1 MVAAFLAL
9 VFFSCYSNAEEFIE
23 PGSDGATK
31 HTIYDDGRVQIDLP
45 FDFTLG
51 GQTFI
56 TSWMYSNGV
65 VGFLSA
71 PNGMVPHFCCSGQ
84 DVAQMAANGTL
95 PGIPY
100 FNYSIAALWTD
111 LVDLNVD
118 VNGDGVDDSGFFTKE
133 LDTDN
138 DGQVDTLRYYWRYI
152 SEYYSTEALN
162 SFGVEITDANT
173 IEIHHFDIDIRN
185 HAVTVGIF
193 GDTNKGDFEQFEY
206 HSQSYNNSQTTLYT
220 FNLAAACAANP
231 LISPT
236 CDGYADAYAELLY
249 NNACAADPLYDS
261 GCIGYQQAYLAQ
273 QCALDA
279 LYDAS
284 CDGYEEAYY
293 AKYIAPTL
301 EEQANEAAG
310 LDTTTD
316 TSTDFATVVDPV
328 ESLTEVSV
336 TGDATVDEV
345 LRDTVDVTD
354 TNIGI
359 DTTFDMV
366 VSEIETDFVEVE
378 VEEQTEEP
386 IEEIEIASIE
396 GELDD
401 ERTDESSSNVD
412 EQLDDSGTEE
422 SIDTEQSSEGSSDD
436 GGDRATEPRKSPS
449 KDKKSKR
456 EKLKKAVAQRAM
468 KLADRMSKA
477 KSIEMQQ
484 AIQAQVLALI
494 NYVPD
499 FGQYGGSITG
509 GYYPDTVTY
518 QDKQLP
524 ENNRGLRNG
533 LAQQLLHQQMVDM
546 QYERD

>member
-1 MVAAFLAL
+1 MAL
-9 VFFSCYSNAEEFIE
+9 VCFSCYSNAEEFIE
-23 PGSDGATK
+23 PGSDGTTK

-45 FDFTLG
+45 FDYTLG

-111 LVDLNVD
+111 LIDLNVD
-118 VNGDGVDDSGFFTKE
+118 VDGDGVADSGFFTKE
-133 LDTDN
+133 LDTNN

-152 SEYYSTEALN
+152 SEFYSTEALN
-162 SFGVEITDANT
+162 SFGIEITDANT
-173 IEIHHFDIDIRN
+173 VEIHHFDIDIRN

-193 GDTNKGDFEQFEY
+193 GNTNEGDIEQFEY

-359 DTTFDMV
+359 DTTFDMDV
-366 VSEIETDFVEVE
+366 PEIETDFAEVE
-378 VEEQTEEP
+378 VEEQQEQQEEQ

-396 GELDD
+396 GELD
-401 ERTDESSSNVD
+401 ERETESSSDVD
-412 EQLDDSGTEE
+412 EQVDDSGTEE
-422 SIDTEQSSEGSSDD
+422 SIDSEQPSEGSSDAD
-436 GGDRATEPRKSPS
+436 SEGNSESEQS
-449 KDKKSKR
+449 SSNDKKESKK
-456 EKLKKAVAQRAM
+456 EKLKKAVTKRAM
-468 KLADRMSKA
+468 QLADRMSNA
-477 KSIEMQQ
+477 KTIEMQQ

-499 FGQYGGSITG
+499 FAKYGGNITG
-509 GYYPDTVTY
+509 GYYPDVGGY
-518 QDKQLP
+518 QDSQLP